1 MEFPLHHYEQPYT
14 GAPDNYSIMGRRSS
28 SNVSAPNVPVSTSI
42 ITGDQIEDVLA
53 RIVHRVDLQESH
65 EGDGSTAERWNEK
78 AGNPKLGGSSSHG
91 PLTSRELS
99 EMSRLCST
107 IASAMTESTTTTAI
121 QNISAS
127 PSLEGHNSKT
137 NSNASFARVNIDIV
151 LSVIGLL
158 DRHVNL
164 AVATNIIESAGA
176 MLRDTTKSPSQITV
190 ALEQVRRN
198 HNCFHLPSTW
208 YCLLS
213 CFFET
218 CHSHIHMLLRS
229 LHWVRI
235 SIILPSGS
243 QVERAMLNSSHC
255 GTGLRRRPSY
265 CSLSIRRT
273 LIEGL

>member
-137 NSNASFARVNIDIV
+137 NSNASFASVDVDIV

-190 ALEQVRRN
+190 ALEQVRMN
-198 HNCFHLPSTW
+198 HTCSPLTSTW

-213 CFFET
+213 CFFKHATHIFT
-218 CHSHIHMLLRS
+218 CYYDLSTGFVFRSFFPVAHKWRGQCSTRHIA
-229 LHWVRI
+229 
-235 SIILPSGS
+235 
-243 QVERAMLNSSHC
+243 ERA
-255 GTGLRRRPSY
+255 
-265 CSLSIRRT
+265 
-273 LIEGL
+273 